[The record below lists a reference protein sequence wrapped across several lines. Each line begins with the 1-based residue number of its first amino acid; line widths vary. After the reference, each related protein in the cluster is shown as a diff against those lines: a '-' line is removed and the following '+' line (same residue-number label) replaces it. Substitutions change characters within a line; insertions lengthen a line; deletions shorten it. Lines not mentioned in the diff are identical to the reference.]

1 MNIKSII
8 LSSVV
13 GITSIFGGVSE
24 AKAQTCF
31 DLPYSAGGGA
41 ICNTY
46 RGQTRDGYSLYRL
59 GYYSDGYKSGMDV
72 VCNGQYMVR
81 WQSNSNM
88 SHSYN
93 TSLANYFCS
102 L

>member
-1 MNIKSII
+1 MNIKTIL

-13 GITSIFGGVSE
+13 GLTSIFSGVE
-24 AKAQTCF
+24 AQARTCF
-31 DLPYSAGGGA
+31 NLPYQAGGGV
-41 ICNTY
+41 ICNSY

-59 GYYSDGYKSGMDV
+59 GYSSDGAKSGMDV
-72 VCNGQYMVR
+72 VCNGPNMIR